1 MQHRKDI
8 EGLRAIAVIA
18 VLLFH
23 FDIPG
28 FGGGYVGVDVFFV
41 ISGYLITSL
50 LINEREAN
58 GRISIR
64 DFYARRARRLL
75 PISVAVMAVTALA
88 SAIWLQPT
96 RLPALANDIMAAAAF
111 SVNFVFAHRGTDY
124 LQAAMEPSAIQ
135 HYWSL
140 AVEEQFYMVWPGLIA
155 LVTLGGKRIRHK
167 IAIAM
172 GLIVIV
178 SFALSATLTSAT
190 PSWAYFGLHTRAWEL
205 GLGALLAALAANTA
219 NLSPTIRATLGWL
232 GVGGIIVSV
241 LSFADVVAF
250 PGTIAAVPV
259 IATGLAL
266 IAGDQVANGPVL
278 ILRNG
283 FMQWVG
289 ARSYSLYLWHWS
301 ALIITQSQ
309 LGEDLSV
316 TARIGVLLLV
326 LGLSELGYRLIEN
339 PVRRSKALISRS
351 AVSLV
356 VGASLV
362 LTGIG
367 AGVALHNH
375 EPDISTGVTATVP
388 TLPDTTTTE
397 PTTSTTA
404 PKPKPTFISMA
415 ETKPLDA
422 IVAAEPNSVVPD
434 NVRPSLL
441 NATTD
446 TSAIYENGCHVYYDS
461 EVRRDCVF
469 GDPNGSVT
477 VALWGDSH
485 AAQWFVALDS
495 IAKQRKWRLL
505 SLTQGGCP
513 FLDVE
518 TYNRTDDSI
527 FRHCQP
533 WRESVR
539 EYLREQNVAIVFMS
553 QYYGILESS
562 TQAPITTA
570 QWQEK
575 LPALLSGIK
584 ADGIKPVVIADT
596 PDPPDSVP
604 SCVSANRLNI
614 GVCAPDPNDPDYG
627 EIDSV
632 IRRITRTA
640 KVGLIEP
647 RKWLCTP
654 TACPVVVGDIL
665 VYRDSHHVSNT
676 FMDWLTPVVRQLLST
691 LRPRAD

>member
-1 MQHRKDI
+1 
-8 EGLRAIAVIA
+8 
-18 VLLFH
+18 
-23 FDIPG
+23 
-28 FGGGYVGVDVFFV
+28 
-41 ISGYLITSL
+41 
-50 LINEREAN
+50 
-58 GRISIR
+58 
-64 DFYARRARRLL
+64 
-75 PISVAVMAVTALA
+75 
-88 SAIWLQPT
+88 
-96 RLPALANDIMAAAAF
+96 
-111 SVNFVFAHRGTDY
+111 
-124 LQAAMEPSAIQ
+124 
-135 HYWSL
+135 
-140 AVEEQFYMVWPGLIA
+140 
-155 LVTLGGKRIRHK
+155 
-167 IAIAM
+167 
-172 GLIVIV
+172 
-178 SFALSATLTSAT
+178 
-190 PSWAYFGLHTRAWEL
+190 
-205 GLGALLAALAANTA
+205 
-219 NLSPTIRATLGWL
+219 
-232 GVGGIIVSV
+232 
-241 LSFADVVAF
+241 
-250 PGTIAAVPV
+250 
-259 IATGLAL
+259 
-266 IAGDQVANGPVL
+266 
-278 ILRNG
+278 
-283 FMQWVG
+283 
-289 ARSYSLYLWHWS
+289 
-301 ALIITQSQ
+301 
-309 LGEDLSV
+309 
-316 TARIGVLLLV
+316 
-326 LGLSELGYRLIEN
+326 
-339 PVRRSKALISRS
+339 
-351 AVSLV
+351 
-356 VGASLV
+356 
-362 LTGIG
+362 
-367 AGVALHNH
+367 
-375 EPDISTGVTATVP
+375 
-388 TLPDTTTTE
+388 
-397 PTTSTTA
+397 
-404 PKPKPTFISMA
+404 MA

-422 IVAAEPNSVVPD
+422 IVAAETNSVVPD

-539 EYLREQNVAIVFMS
+539 EYLREQDVAIVFMS

-562 TQAPITTA
+562 TQAPITAA

-584 ADGIKPVVIADT
+584 ADGIQPVVIADT

-627 EIDSV
+627 ELDSV
-632 IRRITRTA
+632 TRSITRQA

-647 RKWLCTP
+647 RKWLCTA

-691 LRPRAD
+691 LRSRTN